1 MKNSYNTE
9 VKPLILPEYGRNIQ
23 NMVDHCL
30 TIEDRSERQR
40 CAETIIQAMSFFSN
54 KQKEREDYWQVLWDH
69 LHIMSDFRLDID
81 FPVQVTTREEYEEK
95 LERKLDN
102 DHQHKPTYRHYGRTI
117 ERMIAATLAEP
128 EGEKRTHLAK
138 LTALQMKRNYVQW
151 NKDTVANAKIFAD
164 LFELSKGAIYLD
176 EMTCQLPEVREL
188 FGGSNQ
194 VQNANHQNNQNTDN
208 RQGRRINIRRR
219 NKRR

>member
-30 TIEDRSERQR
+30 TITDREERQK

-69 LHIMSDFRLDID
+69 LYIMSDFKLDIN
-81 FPVQVTTREEYEEK
+81 FPVQVTTKKEYEEK
-95 LERKLDN
+95 LDRKLNN

-117 ERMIAATLAEP
+117 ERMITAVIAEP
-128 EGEKRTHLAK
+128 DAEKRERMAK
-138 LTALQMKRNYVQW
+138 LTALQMKRNYVMW
-151 NKDTVANAKIFAD
+151 NKDTVANSKIFAD
-164 LFELSKGAIYLD
+164 LFELSKEAIYLD
-176 EMTCQLPEVREL
+176 EITCQLPDVKDL
-188 FGGSNQ
+188 FASSNNTQ
-194 VQNANHQNNQNTDN
+194 SNNHNNSNN
-208 RQGRRINIRRR
+208 KARKINIRRR
-219 NKRR
+219 PKR